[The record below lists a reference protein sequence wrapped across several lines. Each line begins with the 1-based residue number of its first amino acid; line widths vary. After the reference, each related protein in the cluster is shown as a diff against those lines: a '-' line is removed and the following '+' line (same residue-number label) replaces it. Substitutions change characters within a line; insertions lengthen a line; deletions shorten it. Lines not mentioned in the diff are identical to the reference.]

1 MRSFMF
7 HIYIYIIYIYTYAY
21 FFWKLY
27 AMPASTYL
35 IINTIDMKP
44 DFPIKKLS
52 ENCNVNIPL
61 ERMEILS
68 ILKNRRI

>member
-1 MRSFMF
+1 
-7 HIYIYIIYIYTYAY
+7 
-21 FFWKLY
+21 
-27 AMPASTYL
+27 MPASTYL